1 MEVKVL
7 KNILSAN
14 DRIAEKNRALLDENG
29 VLALNIMASPGAGKT
44 SIIMSTIKALNGEY
58 GIGVIEG
65 DIASSVDAEKVSR
78 EGIPAV
84 QINTGGGCHLDANMI
99 SDSLPDL
106 PLDKLDFIFIENVG
120 NLICPASYAL
130 GDRRRIIIASIPEG
144 DDKPIKY
151 PIMFHDADLIVLNK
165 VDLAPYVN
173 FDRAAFRQAIKNLN
187 DKTPIIEVSCTTGE
201 GLDEWLTWLKAQ
213 KIK

>member
-14 DRIAEKNRALLDENG
+14 DLIAEKNRALLDEKG

-44 SIIMSTIKALNGEY
+44 SLIMSTIKALKGEY

-84 QINTGGGCHLDANMI
+84 QINTGGGCHLDANMV
-99 SDSLPDL
+99 SNALPDL

-144 DDKPIKY
+144 DDKPVKY
-151 PIMFHDADLIVLNK
+151 PIIFHDADIVVLNK
-165 VDLAPYVN
+165 IDLAPYVG
-173 FDRAAFRQAIKNLN
+173 FDRDAFKKSIKGIN
-187 DKTPIIEVSCTTGE
+187 DQLRIIEVSCTTGQ
-201 GLDEWLTWLKAQ
+201 GIDEWAGWLKAQ
-213 KIK
+213 KS

>member
-1 MEVKVL
+1 VEVKVL